1 MIPPVPFF
9 FLKVALA
16 IRGFLYLHTNCEII
30 CSSSVK
36 KTVKEAIP
44 FTTATKRIKYLG
56 VYLPKEAKDLYI
68 ENYKTL
74 MKEIKEDTNR
84 WRNIPCSWIART
96 NIVKMSI
103 LPKAIYRFN
112 AIPIRLRILKRDS
125 CNTESAEKGNGQGPR
140 VDFGAADMSFHLKV
154 SQSLVKNFL
163 FSEFILLW
171 ILEVL
176 AILFSRD

>member
-1 MIPPVPFF
+1 
-9 FLKVALA
+9 
-16 IRGFLYLHTNCEII
+16 
-30 CSSSVK
+30 
-36 KTVKEAIP
+36 
-44 FTTATKRIKYLG
+44 
-56 VYLPKEAKDLYI
+56 
-68 ENYKTL
+68 
-74 MKEIKEDTNR
+74 
-84 WRNIPCSWIART
+84 
-96 NIVKMSI
+96 MSI

-125 CNTESAEKGNGQGPR
+125 CNIESAEKGNGQGPR

-176 AILFSRD
+176 AILFSRDWCIIVKVLSEIGTFPLKDVHELLPEVCDFFKCVVEQIFFSVETCLWKFSVHQMGIC